1 MKFTQTH
8 TDFRTGKP
16 QETVS
21 IEIAEHSD
29 LSTVFDAFSRF
40 LKAAGYEFDGNV
52 DIVNDQDDFNYFEDS
67 DDSFDSTNYDEDQAQ
82 SESPIEGFTDTYK
95 SSDWP
100 FPTRTKP

>member
-29 LSTVFDAFSRF
+29 IGTVLEAFTRF
-40 LKAAGYEFDGNV
+40 LRAAGYYFDGEV
-52 DIVNDQDDFNYFEDS
+52 EIVENQEDFNYFEDP
-67 DDSFDSTNYDEDQAQ
+67 DDSFDNTNYDDYQAQ
-82 SESPIEGFTDTYK
+82 FEGPIEGFTETQN

-100 FPTRTKP
+100 FPSHTKP